1 MGPLHIWLRHR
12 LLLLTADVVKVD
24 QGIVQQGCA
33 VTVADAHCLRQCFLH
48 QRDGA
53 RRVASVSVDE
63 RQAVERR
70 SQDADI
76 LQRPCCGS
84 FGGVQP
90 LLCQVSGAADLTTA
104 HHSQAPVGQ
113 HAGVQAGCVGWQQ
126 LVRTGVVTQGR
137 RHVAQPVKESSQAML
152 QVGAL
157 IDRAVRQRGGAFFIR
172 KTLLY
177 TITSALLALIFF
189 GGVILLQRIFR
200 AVTGQ
205 QSQLAIVLSTLAI
218 AAIFNPLRRC
228 IQDWINRCFYRK
240 KYDAQR
246 VLAQFALA
254 ARDKTDVNAQAT
266 ELARIVDETLQPERV
281 RVWLRDVKSPKGR

>member
-1 MGPLHIWLRHR
+1 M
-12 LLLLTADVVKVD
+12 A
-24 QGIVQQGCA
+24 
-33 VTVADAHCLRQCFLH
+33 VADAHCLRQCFLH

-104 HHSQAPVGQ
+104 HHSQA
-113 HAGVQAGCVGWQQ
+113 
-126 LVRTGVVTQGR
+126 
-137 RHVAQPVKESSQAML
+137 VAQSIKESSQTML

-157 IDRAVRQRGGAFFIR
+157 IGRAVRQRDGVFFIR

-177 TITSALLALIFF
+177 TVLTTLLAVLFF
-189 GGVILLQRIFR
+189 GSVILLQRVFE
-200 AVTGQ
+200 AATGQ
-205 QSQLAIVLSTLAI
+205 QSQLAIVLSMLAI
-218 AAIFNPLRRC
+218 AAIFT
-228 IQDWINRCFYRK
+228 F
-240 KYDAQR
+240 
-246 VLAQFALA
+246 
-254 ARDKTDVNAQAT
+254 
-266 ELARIVDETLQPERV
+266 
-281 RVWLRDVKSPKGR
+281 